1 MEDSMSENEK
11 INVLVAEDSAVNRKI
26 LVHLLTKMGFEV
38 SEHENGQL
46 AWDDFKV
53 NEMLVG
59 VDFDSCCW
67 NLRLAMMDISV
78 DEVINQQSLF
88 PVNTD
93 RQYFFEFT
101 LKGIGTGF
109 GTIEDILQR
118 LDFGY
123 SGRLFNYR

>member
-1 MEDSMSENEK
+1 
-11 INVLVAEDSAVNRKI
+11 
-26 LVHLLTKMGFEV
+26 
-38 SEHENGQL
+38 
-46 AWDDFKV
+46 
-53 NEMLVG
+53 
-59 VDFDSCCW
+59 
-67 NLRLAMMDISV
+67 MMDISV

-101 LKGIGTGF
+101 LKGIGAGF
-109 GTIEDILQR
+109 GTIESILQR